1 MIEKDKAQKEEVPGS
16 VPSYKKELGT
26 RIEQVCNL
34 VGGKKA
40 LADMLG
46 MHDVQIHKY
55 ISGKNLPSVKVIH
68 DIAKVANVS
77 IAWLASGEGPMKK
90 DELENPDWKGRVAR
104 PLRAVGDVE
113 ERIDPDDFYY
123 VPMVQV
129 ELSAGHGAFVHSEGL
144 EDYYAFRKD
153 WLRAKARNPR
163 QVVLMRV
170 VGDSMEPTL
179 LPNDTVMID
188 LLRRKVYD
196 GCIYAI
202 RLDDLVMIK
211 TLQTRPGDE
220 LLIISD
226 NKEEYPAITAKKKDV
241 HIIGQIIWFARELT
255 GI

>member
-1 MIEKDKAQKEEVPGS
+1 MENIYLKNLSE
-16 VPSYKKELGT
+16 
-26 RIEQVCNL
+26 RIRKCAEL
-34 VGGKKA
+34 VGGGNQLSKKTA
-40 LADMLG
+40 IPRRTLETYLAG
-46 MHDVQIHKY
+46 NTEPK
-55 ISGKNLPSVKVIH
+55 ISTLI
-68 DIAKVANVS
+68 S
-77 IAWLASGEGPMKK
+77 IAEAAGVNLEWLAEGKGPMKPE
-90 DELENPDWKGRVAR
+90 DETSNDWKGRVAR